1 MQQQTNMN
9 TTLKVKLKPLDS
21 VSLIHRRVK
30 LSYIGE
36 TANVF

>member
-9 TTLKVKLKPLDS
+9 TTLKVRLKPLDS
-21 VSLIHRRVK
+21 VSPIHRKVK

-36 TANVF
+36 TANVS